1 MKRSK
6 RTVKARYW
14 NGKTFRLG
22 FGFGGTTGMRRGL
35 GQIEG
40 VVGEVLMAEA
50 IFTGSKYSKTV
61 AVKAKVC
68 FL

>member
-1 MKRSK
+1 
-6 RTVKARYW
+6 
-14 NGKTFRLG
+14 
-22 FGFGGTTGMRRGL
+22 MRRGL